1 MIATFVKSF
10 FILLAPYAFG
20 VLWASSALTADI
32 HSSWSQTRP
41 STWRFASQEVAAV
54 FSGKWSTLASMA
66 AGSDHLMAFIPI
78 TLAIALACAALLTFV
93 FRSRVSVERQFL
105 FVVMTMG
112 ILLGVSLASA
122 RELARSSVFRSWL
135 QEARVNRTTE

>member
-1 MIATFVKSF
+1 MIVTFVKSF

-41 STWRFASQEVAAV
+41 STWRFASLELEAV
-54 FSGKWSTLASMA
+54 FSGKWSKLASIA

-78 TLAIALACAALLTFV
+78 TSAVALACAALLTFV
-93 FRSRVSVERQFL
+93 FRNRVSAERQFL
-105 FVVMTMG
+105 FVVLTTG

-122 RELARSSVFRSWL
+122 REFAISSVFRSWL
-135 QEARVNRTTE
+135 QEARVNRTTK